1 MRLFLKPVVRYQ
13 LGHVRSQTG
22 EWRGTGWKY
31 TTKFVLRPVEFT
43 RPQEGSAVETRACPG
58 CRTPLLF
65 KVASVQEVRRDR
77 LRSFGW
83 GIVVLLIAALLASLL
98 LVVPEGAYIPIVI
111 VDLLVVL
118 GACGC
123 FHGALTDSGV
133 GWAPD
138 LPRKVQVEH
147 ALLRDPKLNK

>member
-1 MRLFLKPVVRYQ
+1 VAVTEVK
-13 LGHVRSQTG
+13 H
-22 EWRGTGWKY
+22 
-31 TTKFVLRPVEFT
+31 TTKFVISPVEFT

-58 CRTPLLF
+58 CRTPILVQ
-65 KVASVQEVRRDR
+65 VASVQEVRRDR

-98 LVVPEGAYIPIVI
+98 LVVPEGAAIPIVI

-123 FHGALTDSGV
+123 FHEALTDSGV
-133 GWAPD
+133 KWAPD
-138 LPRKVQVEH
+138 LPSKVQVDH
-147 ALLRDPKLNK
+147 SLLRDPKLDKTARAWSE